1 MYAKFIKRF
10 IDFFSAF
17 FGLIVLS
24 PVFITVY
31 LILLFTNKSNPFF
44 FQKRPGLNEQIFSII
59 KFKSMTDKKD
69 ASGNL
74 LPDAER
80 VTKFG
85 NFIRKT
91 SLDEIP
97 QLINVLKGDMSLV
110 GPRPFLPIYL
120 PYYTSIEKKR
130 HQVRPGITGYAQVNG
145 RNFLDWDKKLEYD
158 VYYVDHLSWQLDF
171 QILLKTANRV
181 LSPSDVSVDL
191 NEIQAPLH
199 IVRAQKA

>member
-1 MYAKFIKRF
+1 MYQLFIKRIF
-10 IDFFSAF
+10 DFSSAF

-31 LILLFTNKSNPFF
+31 LILLITNKSNPFF
-44 FQKRPGLNEQIFSII
+44 YQKRPGLNEHIFRII

-69 ASGNL
+69 AEGNL
-74 LPDAER
+74 LPDTER

-120 PYYTSIEKKR
+120 PYYTKTEKKR

-145 RNFLDWDKKLEYD
+145 RNYLEWDKKLEYD
-158 VYYVDHLSWQLDF
+158 VYYVENLTWQLDF
-171 QILLKTANRV
+171 KILLKTANRV
-181 LSPSDVSVDL
+181 LSSSDVSVDL

-199 IVRAQKA
+199 IVRDKNI